1 MRGIGQGRIGLDSV
15 CFLVWLLAF
24 LVKNDICI
32 WEYQSAFF
40 PIAIAEHGLHAALM
54 GIVFSIPSLFSLRNS
69 EEKLKLVNIAFLLPV
84 VCLSVSL
91 FSVPFF
97 RPDFIP
103 FRLLL
108 HFLFCLFFCLN
119 FCLRSFLCGKREGRG
134 VMFSRLE
141 QFEASQID

>member
-54 GIVFSIPSLFSLRNS
+54 GIVFSIPSLFPLRNS
-69 EEKLKLVNIAFLLPV
+69 EEKLKLVNIAFLLP
-84 VCLSVSL
+84 CNYCICISLSL
-91 FSVPFF
+91 FFFSMLSLVCAILSRWAWVDKVTILVVELHYSVKEVCCSASE
-97 RPDFIP
+97 
-103 FRLLL
+103 
-108 HFLFCLFFCLN
+108 CL
-119 FCLRSFLCGKREGRG
+119 GRRG
-134 VMFSRLE
+134 
-141 QFEASQID
+141 I